1 MSSHFPNEERQTNGH
16 PVSALGDYSQHA
28 EKSPA
33 LSILVVDD
41 EPLIRWSLSE
51 TLADSGHRIVE
62 AGDGGAALDAVRATP
77 RPFDFVLLD
86 FRLPDSDDLSLLS
99 RLRHL
104 APNTRV
110 IMMTAFGT
118 PEMTQGALD
127 LGAYR
132 VLNKPFEMADVAKLV
147 QVSDQRPC

>member
-1 MSSHFPNEERQTNGH
+1 MPSHFPSEARHTNGH
-16 PVSALGDYSQHA
+16 PVSALGDYSQRT
-28 EKSPA
+28 EKSPS

-62 AGDGGAALDAVRATP
+62 AGDGGAALQAVRTTP

-104 APNTRV
+104 APDTRI

-127 LGAYR
+127 LGAFQ
-132 VLNKPFEMADVAKLV
+132 VLNKPFEIADVAKLV
-147 QVSDQRPC
+147 QVADRRPC